1 MGGGEVLHDVG
12 EGEDDVLDMHSI
24 ICLIFEILH
33 MNSGH
38 IAQGLYDQHLELY
51 LLAIMVY
58 ELIHSNP
65 FAILQPFLK
74 FREIGVFRIFRWDDD
89 ANILIILVIAEFL
102 SDVVEAEYFVEEV
115 HYCIYILIWCFYFEG
130 FEDSVGNKF
139 ILGEDWFL
147 HEEIGDHQHAV
158 EMDAYEM
165 ALELAMRFSEGLLE
179 WLWVIVF
186 EGGDDLTEEL

>member
-1 MGGGEVLHDVG
+1 VGGGEVLHDVG

-24 ICLIFEILH
+24 IVFIFEILH

-38 IAQGLYDQHLELY
+38 IAQGLYNQHLELY

-74 FREIGVFRIFRWDDD
+74 FGEIGVFRIFGWDDD

-115 HYCIYILIWCFYFEG
+115 HYCIYILI
-130 FEDSVGNKF
+130 
-139 ILGEDWFL
+139 
-147 HEEIGDHQHAV
+147 
-158 EMDAYEM
+158 
-165 ALELAMRFSEGLLE
+165 
-179 WLWVIVF
+179 
-186 EGGDDLTEEL
+186 

>member
-1 MGGGEVLHDVG
+1 MLHDVG

-24 ICLIFEILH
+24 ICFIFEILH

-74 FREIGVFRIFRWDDD
+74 FGEIGILSIFGWDDD

-115 HYCIYILIWCFYFEG
+115 HYCIYILI
-130 FEDSVGNKF
+130 
-139 ILGEDWFL
+139 
-147 HEEIGDHQHAV
+147 
-158 EMDAYEM
+158 
-165 ALELAMRFSEGLLE
+165 
-179 WLWVIVF
+179 
-186 EGGDDLTEEL
+186 